1 MSTVAA
7 LLHEAAAALAAAG
20 VERPRAEA
28 RLFLEGATGTSRSH
42 FLARPEQVVADS
54 EAERFRGWIARRA
67 TREPAAYILGRV
79 EFWSLTFRVGP
90 GVLVPRAD
98 SETMIEA
105 VIRAFPDRAAPLRVL
120 DLGVGSGCLLL
131 SVLHHFVNA
140 SGLGVDSSE
149 RALAHARANAEA
161 LDLDARADLR
171 LLDWRKGTPGTFDIV
186 LANPPYIPSVEI
198 DGLAPEVREF
208 EPRAAL
214 DGGADGLDAYRNIL
228 PALPGLLEK
237 RGRTFLEVGA
247 GQMPAVAALAV
258 PGLGGMRFHHDLAGI
273 ARCLELWLGSD

>member
-1 MSTVAA
+1 LSTVAA
-7 LLHEAAAALAAAG
+7 LLHEASAALAAAG
-20 VERPRAEA
+20 VDRPRAEA
-28 RLFLEGATGTSRSH
+28 RLFLEAATSTSRTRL
-42 FLARPEQVVADS
+42 LAHPEQPVENGDT
-54 EAERFRGWIARRA
+54 ERFRGWIARRA
-67 TREPAAYILGRV
+67 TREPAAYIRGRV

-105 VIRAFPDRAAPLRVL
+105 IIRAFPDRAAPLRVL

-149 RALAHARANAEA
+149 QALAHARANAEA
-161 LDLDARADLR
+161 LGLDARADLR
-171 LLDWRKGTPGTFDIV
+171 LLDWRDGVPGTFDIV
-186 LANPPYIPSVEI
+186 LANPPYIPSTEI
-198 DGLAPEVREF
+198 DTLAPEVREF

-214 DGGADGLDAYRNIL
+214 DGGADGLDAYRTIL
-228 PALPGLLEK
+228 PVLPGLLN
-237 RGRTFLEVGA
+237 RSGRAFLEVGA
-247 GQMPAVAALAV
+247 GQMPAVAALPV